1 MSIKGSWWM
10 YSWSRRYQQAAGIG
24 DGALTERLRSYAGLE
39 SKRKEKG
46 SLAIN
51 GERIGASVYWNERLN
66 SRITNYVP
74 TLLLV
79 QSPSVRPSVRPYLS
93 FSLHVYPSSGPCLSP
108 LTAFLPHSEI
118 PREQAMISNGGAL
131 RRRPCSFPF
140 FSVRSSCSSSF
151 CRGSNKDLRPRH
163 PSSLPPTS
171 SQGGAPPAILAL
183 RYYRPSSSFFSALPR
198 EAWSPLLIRYWSR
211 DPRRLM

>member
-1 MSIKGSWWM
+1 MA
-10 YSWSRRYQQAAGIG
+10 AAGIG
-24 DGALTERLRSYAGLE
+24 RDGAVAERCVRMQDWGANEKKKIIGHQRPTHRYTGRCIETNDWVLGLLTTSSPFSSYNRRAYVRS
-39 SKRKEKG
+39 
-46 SLAIN
+46 SL
-51 GERIGASVYWNERLN
+51 SL
-66 SRITNYVP
+66 S
-74 TLLLV
+74 LLM
-79 QSPSVRPSVRPYLS
+79 
-93 FSLHVYPSSGPCLSP
+93 YPNSGPCLSP

-151 CRGSNKDLRPRH
+151 CRGSNRDLRPRQP
-163 PSSLPPTS
+163 PSYPLPPLR
-171 SQGGAPPAILAL
+171 GGAPPAILAL
-183 RYYRPSSSFFSALPR
+183 RYYRPFSSFFSALPR

>member
-1 MSIKGSWWM
+1 MVIKESWWCTADHVD
-10 YSWSRRYQQAAGIG
+10 RPTGCRYRGWRAYGTIAFICGTGEQA
-24 DGALTERLRSYAGLE
+24 
-39 SKRKEKG
+39 KRK
-46 SLAIN
+46 
-51 GERIGASVYWNERLN
+51 RIIGHQRRTHRCTGRCIE
-66 SRITNYVP
+66 TNDWILG
-74 TLLLV
+74 LLTT
-79 QSPSVRPSVRPYLS
+79 SPPSSSYDRRPSVRPYLS

>member
-1 MSIKGSWWM
+1 MERKTDK
-10 YSWSRRYQQAAGIG
+10 YTG
-24 DGALTERLRSYAGLE
+24 DHVDTNDCVWGEGGMMRLRNRCIHMQDWGAS
-39 SKRKEKG
+39 EKKKDHWP
-46 SLAIN
+46 SAAN
-51 GERIGASVYWNERLN
+51 ASVHRSVYWNERLS
-66 SRITNYVP
+66 SRVTNYVL
-74 TLLLV
+74 TLLLRTTA
-79 QSPSVRPSVRPYLS
+79 VRPSLSLS
-93 FSLHVYPSSGPCLSP
+93 FSLFTYPSSGPCLSP

-151 CRGSNKDLRPRH
+151 CRGSNRDLRPRR
-163 PSSLPPTS
+163 PSSYPLSPPRE
-171 SQGGAPPAILAL
+171 GAPPAILAL
-183 RYYRPSSSFFSALPR
+183 RYYRPSFSFFSALPR